1 MTTQKRVVHITT
13 VHHPTDPRIFHKQC
27 KSLAKAGFDVYYI
40 AKDDPAIKE
49 QELIHHIPIKKYRNR
64 FSRMLFGPFDAY
76 RKAKKLKAQIYVFH
90 DPELMFIGSLL
101 KKKQNTVIYDIHE
114 DYVTSILQKD
124 YLPKF
129 LRHIFASVYTLFE
142 KLFIRKM
149 ELSLAEKYYF
159 NRYKRGKLVLNY
171 PMINEKFLT
180 KDRRSKPVERKLL
193 YTGNVTIDRGALIH
207 AEIPKINDDVS
218 VYFIGKCSEAL
229 AEQMYE
235 RAKGQESRL
244 HFEGIGRFVEKEV
257 IDRYYIEYNWLAGIA
272 LFPPTDHYK
281 QKELTKFFEYM
292 NAGLPIICS
301 NFPVWK
307 QFVEKYECGIAVDP
321 YNPEEINEA
330 ITFLLENPEKA
341 YEMGENGKRAVVEQL
356 NWHEEEKKLI
366 AWYKEI
372 LNNR

>member
-159 NRYKRGKLVLNY
+159 NRYKRGQLVLNY

>member
-171 PMINEKFLT
+171 PMINENFLT